1 MIGKFFHTP
10 GTKQFGFRPR
20 YYDPDKEDLDNRIER
35 IKEEMGMAEKKKDN
49 GKPFISNIKGQFR
62 NPDGWQKSSTD
73 ARKAQN
79 KRLIYLVI
87 ILGLVFFMF
96 FYF

>member
-10 GTKQFGFRPR
+10 GAKQFGFRPR
-20 YYDPDKEDLDNRIER
+20 YYDPDKEDLENRIDR
-35 IKEEMGMAEKKKDN
+35 IKEDMGIAEKKVDS
-49 GKPFISNIKGQFR
+49 GKPHISNIKGQFR
-62 NPDGWQKSSTD
+62 NYEGWQRSSSD
-73 ARKAQN
+73 ARRAQN